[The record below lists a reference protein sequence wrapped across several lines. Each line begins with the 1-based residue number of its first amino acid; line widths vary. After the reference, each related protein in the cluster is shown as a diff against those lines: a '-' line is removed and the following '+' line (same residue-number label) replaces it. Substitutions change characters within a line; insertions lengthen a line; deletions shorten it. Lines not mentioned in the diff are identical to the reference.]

1 MIERTI
7 YVTDDGRE
15 FDDEDEARTYEN
27 SSFLNRVHVTFLSED
42 KKPLSYA
49 DADDISIIIIRNISD
64 EDLGTLYNILT
75 YDIGYDIERWMFTPH
90 SLIYWDERKNKWTA
104 WGTESEA
111 QLSYLQSLK
120 ELYKRVKTDGDT

>member
-15 FDDEDEARTYEN
+15 FDDEDEAREYEN
-27 SSFLNRVHVTFLSED
+27 SGFLNRVHVTLLSED

-49 DADDISIIIIRNISD
+49 DADDISIIIIRDISD
-64 EDLGTLYNILT
+64 EDLGTLYNILG
-75 YDIGYDIERWMFTPH
+75 YEIGYDIERWMFTPH
-90 SLIYWDERKNKWTA
+90 SLIYWDEHKNKWVA
-104 WGTESEA
+104 WGAESEA

-120 ELYKRVKTDGDT
+120 KLYEKVKTDGDT